1 MRISDWSSDV
11 CSSDLVAD
19 VRAVRGF
26 LRGDRAVMA
35 ERGVGRVALVA
46 EVVQAG
52 RETGRLLLRIRRRSG
67 ADPAG
72 VCLARAPGSA
82 PLRPGHRCIRTA
94 PPTLIPP
101 GFSPIYARHRR
112 APAPLPAPPDPR
124 ELPQESNT

>member
-35 ERGVGRVALVA
+35 ERGVGRVALVE
-46 EVVQAG
+46 EVEQAG
-52 RETGRLLLRIRRRSG
+52 REHGRLLLTIRRRSG

-72 VCLARAPGSA
+72 VGLARASGWASRRHSTVAVNPCRQPYS
-82 PLRPGHRCIRTA
+82 PMLS
-94 PPTLIPP
+94 PTLTSTTRGANP
-101 GFSPIYARHRR
+101 
-112 APAPLPAPPDPR
+112 
-124 ELPQESNT
+124 